1 MHCPYCHEPD
11 TRVIDSRLVNEGTQ
25 IRRRRECAACQERC
39 TTFETAELLMPS
51 IVKRDGRRD
60 PFDERKLRRGLQKAL
75 EKCPVSTEKMEATLT
90 RIQHQL
96 MTRGEREVSSKV
108 VGECVMHELRQL
120 DAIAFVRFAS
130 VYLRFKDVKEF
141 QDAIDKLLD

>member
-25 IRRRRECAACQERC
+25 IRRRRECAVCQERC

-51 IVKRDGRRD
+51 IIKRDGRRD
-60 PFDERKLRRGLQKAL
+60 LFDERKLRRGLMKAL
-75 EKCPVSTEKMEATLT
+75 EKCPVSTEKIEETFT

-96 MTRGEREVSSKV
+96 MTRGEREVPSKII
-108 VGECVMHELRQL
+108 GELVMHELREL

-130 VYLRFKDVKEF
+130 VYLRFKEVKEF